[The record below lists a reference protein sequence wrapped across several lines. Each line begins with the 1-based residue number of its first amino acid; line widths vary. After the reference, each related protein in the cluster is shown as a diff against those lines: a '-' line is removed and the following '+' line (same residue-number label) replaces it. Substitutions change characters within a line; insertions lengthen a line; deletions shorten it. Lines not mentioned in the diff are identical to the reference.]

1 MLSVLYNAI
10 LYRPIFNIL
19 VFLYNIV
26 PGHDFGIAIILL
38 TILILAVLFPLSY
51 KLIESRQA
59 LTVIQPKIKE
69 IQKKYKNKEEQAREM
84 MKAYKEYN
92 INPVSGCLPLLIQLP
107 ILFTLYRV
115 LLNVLKPGSLS
126 VLYPFIQN
134 PGTINSLFLGIL
146 NLEKASPILA
156 GLAGLSQ
163 FFYSRL
169 MMKYSPPTPQA
180 SEQKGAIDIQKMI
193 GKQTT
198 YIFPFMIVIF
208 GLSIPA
214 GLTLYWIAFSLL
226 SMGRDYYLFNKF
238 YGKNKKDS

>member
-1 MLSVLYNAI
+1 MLSTIYNAI
-10 LYRPIFNIL
+10 LYRPIFNVL

-38 TILILAVLFPLSY
+38 TILILAVLYPLSY
-51 KLIESRQA
+51 KLIKSRQA

-69 IQKKYKNKEEQAREM
+69 IQNKYKNKEEQAREM
-84 MKAYKEYN
+84 MKAYKEHN

-107 ILFTLYRV
+107 ILIALYRV

-126 VLYPFIQN
+126 VLYPFIEN
-134 PGTINSLFLGIL
+134 PGTINSLFFGVL
-146 NLEKASPILA
+146 NLAKASPILA

-163 FFYSRL
+163 FLYSKL
-169 MMKYSPPTPQA
+169 MMKYSPPTPQP
-180 SEQKGAIDIQKMI
+180 SQQKGAMDIQKMI

-208 GLSIPA
+208 GLSVPA

-226 SMGRDYYLFNKF
+226 SMGRDYYLFKKL